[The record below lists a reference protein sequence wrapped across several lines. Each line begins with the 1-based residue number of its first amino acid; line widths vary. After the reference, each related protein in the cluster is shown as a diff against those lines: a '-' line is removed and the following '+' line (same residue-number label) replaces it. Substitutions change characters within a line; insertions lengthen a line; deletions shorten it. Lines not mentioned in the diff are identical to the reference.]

1 MANKDRFT
9 DQILD
14 VVFSTVAD
22 AIIVTNNTGEII
34 TINPAAE
41 VLFGY
46 ERGELINAN
55 IEQLMPRSSRAM
67 HHGYL
72 RAGDHFKAKTVIGKD
87 REISGQ
93 RKNGALFPIEIVI
106 GVGTLDGQMVYTAV
120 LRDISVRK
128 SKERTLKILQGRL
141 AAGQTVAGIGTWD
154 WEINTG
160 HLYWSDQV
168 SAMLG
173 YIVGETEANYEN
185 FLAAVHAED
194 KADFELAVQR
204 SLYENREYD
213 IEHRVCWADGT
224 VRWLREQG
232 GVLRLPDG
240 SPERMIGVV
249 QDITEE
255 KKAATEFQA
264 LLEREQR
271 ASKAKSQFLS
281 NMSHELRTPLNAILG
296 FNQVLDAEEIGA
308 LNENQKSCVAHS
320 QRAGRHLLGLIES
333 VLDFS
338 KAEADKIEI
347 KPVEFD
353 FKVVLSEALAV
364 VGDAAELRRC
374 PFHIVDNTNG
384 TRLYQDLLRVRQ
396 ILINL
401 LSNAIKYNRAGGSI
415 FIKACFGE
423 NEVDQ
428 ENLLCITIADQGAGV
443 EDAQLGNLFKPFER
457 LGNESSGI
465 EGAGV
470 GLALVKRLLELMGGS
485 ISYAR
490 GEASGSVFSVRL
502 PCRFSS
508 STAKSSGLNIAPSE
522 PKNHLNMDSKNIGR
536 RKRVLFV
543 EDKDTSA
550 YLLRYIVKSVADI
563 EYKIANGMAL
573 GLELINKECPDVLI
587 VDIRLPN
594 LHGLELIQKI
604 RHQQSGME
612 NCSIVAMSS
621 ELKGLSL
628 KAVID
633 AGVDAV
639 IQKPLDVVKVRGV
652 FENLLR

>member
-308 LNENQKSCVAHS
+308 L
-320 QRAGRHLLGLIES
+320 
-333 VLDFS
+333 
-338 KAEADKIEI
+338 
-347 KPVEFD
+347 
-353 FKVVLSEALAV
+353 VVIYWA
-364 VGDAAELRRC
+364 
-374 PFHIVDNTNG
+374 
-384 TRLYQDLLRVRQ
+384 
-396 ILINL
+396 
-401 LSNAIKYNRAGGSI
+401 
-415 FIKACFGE
+415 
-423 NEVDQ
+423 
-428 ENLLCITIADQGAGV
+428 
-443 EDAQLGNLFKPFER
+443 
-457 LGNESSGI
+457 
-465 EGAGV
+465 
-470 GLALVKRLLELMGGS
+470 
-485 ISYAR
+485 
-490 GEASGSVFSVRL
+490 
-502 PCRFSS
+502 
-508 STAKSSGLNIAPSE
+508 
-522 PKNHLNMDSKNIGR
+522 
-536 RKRVLFV
+536 
-543 EDKDTSA
+543 
-550 YLLRYIVKSVADI
+550 
-563 EYKIANGMAL
+563 
-573 GLELINKECPDVLI
+573 
-587 VDIRLPN
+587 
-594 LHGLELIQKI
+594 
-604 RHQQSGME
+604 
-612 NCSIVAMSS
+612 
-621 ELKGLSL
+621 
-628 KAVID
+628 
-633 AGVDAV
+633 
-639 IQKPLDVVKVRGV
+639 
-652 FENLLR
+652 